1 MTDTFQP
8 KPAMKRSRSARLL
21 LMGVT
26 PLALTACGEPPQ
38 EAMLYPDVAACI
50 SAGVQTREQ
59 CESAEQAALAEAER
73 NAPRYQ
79 NRADCI
85 ADFGADQCRS
95 TSNGFF
101 MPFMTGFL
109 IARALDGSTRLQP
122 LYRPRGGE
130 YSTSGGYSVGRQ
142 PGRVIVDDAATK
154 PQRAITQSRSGFG
167 SRAAAR
173 GSWGG

>member
-1 MTDTFQP
+1 MTDIIHPGRT
-8 KPAMKRSRSARLL
+8 MKRSRSARLL
-21 LMGVT
+21 LMGVA
-26 PLALTACGEPPQ
+26 PMALTACGEPPQ
-38 EAMLYPDVAACI
+38 EAMIYPDAAACI

-59 CESAEQAALAEAER
+59 CEGAQAAALAESER
-73 NAPRYQ
+73 NAPRY
-79 NRADCI
+79 RYREDCV

-95 TSNGFF
+95 TSGGFF
-101 MPFMTGFL
+101 MPFMSGFL
-109 IARALDGSTRLQP
+109 IARALDGSSRLQP
-122 LYRPRGGE
+122 LYRPRSGE
-130 YSTSGGYSVGRQ
+130 YATSGGYTVGRQ

>member
-1 MTDTFQP
+1 MTDLIQP
-8 KPAMKRSRSARLL
+8 RRMLRSRSARLL
-21 LMGVT
+21 LMGAT
-26 PLALTACGEPPQ
+26 PLALSACGEPQQ
-38 EAMLYPDVAACI
+38 EAMLYPNVAACI
-50 SAGVQTREQ
+50 SAGEQTRQQ
-59 CESAEQAALAEAER
+59 CESAHATALAESER

-79 NRADCI
+79 NHADCV

-95 TSNGFF
+95 TSGGFF
-101 MPFMTGFL
+101 MPFMSGFL
-109 IARALDGSTRLQP
+109 IARALDGSSRLQP
-122 LYRPRGGE
+122 LYRPRSGE
-130 YSTSGGYSVGRQ
+130 YATSGGYTVGRQ